1 MQPIVCSDS
10 HVCKERVA
18 AVASVRQLLATH
30 AGAVPEASWTG
41 VVMPLATRAVK
52 RSKEPELLQ
61 AVCDL
66 ALDVL
71 PHLPD
76 SYVTETLLPLAQQLG
91 DVSEC
96 AARRAVCCR
105 WLGAIAGLDVM
116 SGEQVRE
123 TGAVAWLPR

>member
-1 MQPIVCSDS
+1 M
-10 HVCKERVA
+10 A

-76 SYVTETLLPLAQQLG
+76 SYVTETLLPLAQPAQAVCHDHTALHSQG
-91 DVSEC
+91 SEC
-96 AARRAVCCR
+96 HAWRQTSSGLVTPGSPRWWRRGARF
-105 WLGAIAGLDVM
+105 
-116 SGEQVRE
+116 
-123 TGAVAWLPR
+123 P